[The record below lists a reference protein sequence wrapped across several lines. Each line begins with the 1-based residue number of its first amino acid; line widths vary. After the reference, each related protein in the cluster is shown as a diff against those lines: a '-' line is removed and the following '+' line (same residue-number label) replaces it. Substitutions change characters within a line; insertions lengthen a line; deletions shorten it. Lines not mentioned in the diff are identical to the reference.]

1 MAEGLL
7 LTSQFFLQ
15 SLEKHGVRRRRD
27 RRAPQLCTR
36 WIPDEF
42 LSGIIA
48 HELFSA
54 FFGVVIVKER
64 SFLLYFFFTLK
75 LLVSFVVSGRSC
87 TEKQLYDYLQGNHT
101 ELLRRSLLGQVRVY
115 NNLEQHTVNA
125 GSVKLFQRRV
135 QLHLKDKARRKD
147 AGWKASLTA
156 RLR

>member
-1 MAEGLL
+1 MAGKLCACAI
-7 LTSQFFLQ
+7 SRVHSFLA
-15 SLEKHGVRRRRD
+15 
-27 RRAPQLCTR
+27 RAY
-36 WIPDEF
+36 
-42 LSGIIA
+42 SGI
-48 HELFSA
+48 HSY
-54 FFGVVIVKER
+54 R
-64 SFLLYFFFTLK
+64 TRRQS
-75 LLVSFVVSGRSC
+75 RQHN
-87 TEKQLYDYLQGNHT
+87 KQLYDYLQGNHT

>member
-1 MAEGLL
+1 MTEEEALL
-7 LTSQFFLQ
+7 NYNLAPLNC
-15 SLEKHGVRRRRD
+15 RRD
-27 RRAPQLCTR
+27 MAALGLIHRTVLGVGPEHFKKWFFPAQTVHSYRTRRQSR
-36 WIPDEF
+36 Q
-42 LSGIIA
+42 
-48 HELFSA
+48 HN
-54 FFGVVIVKER
+54 
-64 SFLLYFFFTLK
+64 
-75 LLVSFVVSGRSC
+75 
-87 TEKQLYDYLQGNHT
+87 KQLYDYLQGNHT

>member
-64 SFLLYFFFTLK
+64 SFLL
-75 LLVSFVVSGRSC
+75 LLLAIVVV
-87 TEKQLYDYLQGNHT
+87 QL
-101 ELLRRSLLGQVRVY
+101 
-115 NNLEQHTVNA
+115 A
-125 GSVKLFQRRV
+125 GSKSPLPDRP
-135 QLHLKDKARRKD
+135 LL
-147 AGWKASLTA
+147 
-156 RLR
+156 